1 MKSVREV
8 MSHPLYCIEYNIML
22 IIELYFLDLFKI
34 D

>member
-8 MSHPLYCIEYNIML
+8 MSHPFYCTEYNLML
-22 IIELYFLDLFKI
+22 IIELYFLDLFKF